1 MITLNNITNKNVNV
15 NGFSRLWGMP
25 KGHLAMFT
33 MAFFCDHFSVNYV
46 NVSRNFG
53 LGTRLVL
60 YTIDNVE

>member
-1 MITLNNITNKNVNV
+1 MNV